1 MGSQPYIVTM
11 ADSGARLLNLYEE
24 VKSYA
29 WEFCGFQRRKKG
41 EEMRN
46 LPAEL
51 VGGRCRPL
59 HHDKSGVKIRHG
71 AVHTSIHCPHKEQK
85 KKEKRLVRLISCIRQ
100 QQIHN
105 HWRFYLFSISK
116 RNIIMS
122 YMQVILSVSQK
133 KIFKSCWN
141 VDGSQWNWRPQEQT
155 WADMD
160 ESWLIREKHGGM
172 LTDRWRESWYTDM

>member
-1 MGSQPYIVTM
+1 M

-85 KKEKRLVRLISCIRQ
+85 KKKKSV
-100 QQIHN
+100 
-105 HWRFYLFSISK
+105 
-116 RNIIMS
+116 
-122 YMQVILSVSQK
+122 LS
-133 KIFKSCWN
+133 
-141 VDGSQWNWRPQEQT
+141 G
-155 WADMD
+155 
-160 ESWLIREKHGGM
+160 
-172 LTDRWRESWYTDM
+172 